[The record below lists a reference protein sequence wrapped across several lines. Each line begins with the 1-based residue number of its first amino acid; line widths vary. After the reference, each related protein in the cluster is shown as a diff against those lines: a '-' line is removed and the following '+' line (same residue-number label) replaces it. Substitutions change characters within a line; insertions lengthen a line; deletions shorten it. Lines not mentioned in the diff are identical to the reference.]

1 MSKYSYLLKKWWF
14 WARYIIFSYFI
25 LQLLGNN
32 ILGGTSFLNIRDSK
46 SC

>member
-14 WARYIIFSYFI
+14 WALAILFLVI